1 MKNLIVL
8 LVLVVS
14 ITGTILAQENQGNV
28 VVVTNMETKANPE
41 GSIAEFDSLNQLYT
55 DKVIKKNEL
64 LLSSKTLRHFR
75 WNDNTAFLVMFEVKS
90 WEDIPKA
97 NEKNNELF
105 EAAWKTEEERKA
117 YWKAW
122 NAYFTG
128 RHSDEI
134 YMEVKSG
141 TK

>member
-8 LVLVVS
+8 IVLVVS
-14 ITGTILAQENQGNV
+14 LTGTILAQETQGNI

-41 GSIAEFDSLNQLYT
+41 GSIAEFDSLNQLYM
-55 DKVIKKNEL
+55 DKVIKKNDL
-64 LLSSKTLRHFR
+64 ILSTKTLRHF
-75 WNDNTAFLVMFEVKS
+75 WGNDNTDFLMMYEVKN

-134 YMEVKSG
+134 YMEIKSG

>member
-8 LVLVVS
+8 VALVVS
-14 ITGTILAQENQGNV
+14 LTGTILAQENRGNI
-28 VVVTNMETKANPE
+28 VVVTNLQTKANPN

-55 DKVIKKNEL
+55 DKVIKKNDL
-64 LLSSKTLRHFR
+64 ILSTKTLRHF
-75 WNDNTAFLVMFEVKS
+75 WGNDNTDFLVMYEVKS
-90 WEDIPKA
+90 WEDITKA
-97 NEKNNELF
+97 NEKNDELF
-105 EAAWKTEEERKA
+105 EAAWKTEDERKA
-117 YWKAW
+117 FWKAW